1 MFYEK
6 FLDLCRQKG
15 VSKTAACVNAGLS
28 ENTWK
33 RWERGSVPNSI
44 TMGRLCDYFGVS
56 IKSMYDDSETV
67 QIVEDGNLRARQE
80 AFDRAEMRVLFDAAR
95 DVPASKIYE
104 VVAMLEKYKEESKGR

>member
-33 RWERGSVPNSI
+33 RWERGSVPNFI
-44 TMGRLCDYFGVS
+44 TMGRLCDYFGVPV
-56 IKSMYDDSETV
+56 KVMYDGNETA
-67 QIVEDGNLRARQE
+67 QIIEDESIRAR
-80 AFDRAEMRVLFDAAR
+80 
-95 DVPASKIYE
+95 
-104 VVAMLEKYKEESKGR
+104 